1 MNHVPGKHRMTA
13 IHAGAMLWLAGLLLS
28 SQALA
33 QPPAPSAQ
41 YYYPGMITN
50 PWNPQP
56 LVQPQVQPLQPAGQ
70 PVIQPGVPPQ
80 YPTAPAWN
88 NAWQQ
93 PATQYYGAP
102 YNRNWPTDPAAPTYQ
117 QAQPQAS
124 APYLE
129 THIES
134 TRAYVHQNLVVTVN
148 VVSTANLKT
157 ASREM
162 QDSNDAIL
170 RKLGDITVDTR
181 TRLGK
186 KEIVSTIHYL
196 LTPLRSGDIKLEPL
210 HIIGTM
216 DSGTGYEISYD
227 AVDSQPIHL
236 TVSAPD
242 PGVQPWLPLQ
252 KLELSASLSNDE
264 RVGEGEPLTL
274 TVEQR
279 AVGMSGTQLPS
290 LETQLQ
296 SPGHRLYREKTEY
309 EGTITK
315 EGKLVGIRTDRFTL
329 VPQNGNEVKIPA
341 LRLDWWNVVRQR
353 KETAVIPGRVLNE
366 GDSRPDEE
374 ENADGWLPGRT
385 TGSTLMWLSLLAIA
399 FLLGRYWKRLEPGLR
414 RSGHLI
420 WQWLDIISKPAQ
432 QRLAALLVHLSPQRN
447 LHIIRRWVADNLPRS
462 ARMWFCVRSADD
474 EQDPDDWSQ
483 VLRFLINRRLKL
495 SANLPMSKL
504 AEHIIEIHPGADAD
518 KIRSLLGELEAALFA
533 GHVILDFNTWKEEF
547 KYQVRPRLFAGLKR
561 RHRNFHATSLPSLNP
576 GVS

>member
-1 MNHVPGKHRMTA
+1 M
-13 IHAGAMLWLAGLLLS
+13 
-28 SQALA
+28 
-33 QPPAPSAQ
+33 
-41 YYYPGMITN
+41 
-50 PWNPQP
+50 
-56 LVQPQVQPLQPAGQ
+56 
-70 PVIQPGVPPQ
+70 IQPGVPSQ

-102 YNRNWPTDPAAPTYQ
+102 YNRNWPTAPAAPTYQ
-117 QAQPQAS
+117 QVQSQAS

-162 QDSNDAIL
+162 QVSNDAIL

-186 KEIVSTIHYL
+186 KEIVSTIYYL

-210 HIIGTM
+210 RIIGTM

-290 LETQLQ
+290 RETQLQ

-309 EGTITK
+309 EGTIPK
-315 EGKLVGIRTDRFTL
+315 EG
-329 VPQNGNEVKIPA
+329 
-341 LRLDWWNVVRQR
+341 RL
-353 KETAVIPGRVLNE
+353 
-366 GDSRPDEE
+366 
-374 ENADGWLPGRT
+374 
-385 TGSTLMWLSLLAIA
+385 
-399 FLLGRYWKRLEPGLR
+399 Y
-414 RSGHLI
+414 RSHG
-420 WQWLDIISKPAQ
+420 KCT
-432 QRLAALLVHLSPQRN
+432 ALL
-447 LHIIRRWVADNLPRS
+447 W
-462 ARMWFCVRSADD
+462 
-474 EQDPDDWSQ
+474 WS
-483 VLRFLINRRLKL
+483 
-495 SANLPMSKL
+495 ST
-504 AEHIIEIHPGADAD
+504 GAGS
-518 KIRSLLGELEAALFA
+518 RQP
-533 GHVILDFNTWKEEF
+533 EECS
-547 KYQVRPRLFAGLKR
+547 
-561 RHRNFHATSLPSLNP
+561 T
-576 GVS
+576 